1 MKWIEDRR
9 ESFAAT
15 THGRGQVDYV
25 DLALDSEGR
34 IVGLRCKIIADL
46 GAYAQVNTEV
56 IPTLSNLVLSGC
68 YDIPALYSELI
79 AVYTTLPPTDAYRGA
94 GRPEGVHLVERVVDV
109 AAREAGIDP
118 AEFRRKNFVPKEKFP
133 FPSKAGVE
141 YELGGLRAGPRP
153 GPGDRRLRRA
163 AGGAAPGQRRSAG
176 AEAAGDRPLQLHRAV
191 RV

>member
-1 MKWIEDRR
+1 MLVNRPVKWIEDRR

-46 GAYAQVNTEV
+46 GAYAQVNTEA
-56 IPTLSNLVLSGC
+56 PPSNLVLSGR

-79 AVYTTLPPTDAYRGA
+79 AVYTTCPPRPYRGA

-109 AAREAGIDP
+109 AGGRDRP
-118 AEFRRKNFVPKEKFP
+118 AEFRRKNFVPGEVL
-133 FPSKAGVE
+133 PSKAGVE
-141 YELGGLRAGPRP
+141 YDSGDYEPALDRP
-153 GPGDRRLRRA
+153 WRSPATPGCGRS
-163 AGGAAPGQRRSAG
+163 SAG
-176 AEAAGDRPLQLHRAV
+176 STAIRRGRSCWGSASPATSSCPA
-191 RV
+191 